1 MILVTGSTGHVG
13 NVLVKE
19 LVNQGERVRAM
30 ALPGEDVSMID
41 LPGVEILRGDI
52 RDRDFVIAACKEIDI
67 VYHLAALISIMPT
80 MKKQVRGVNIGG
92 TENVIHACRVQRV
105 EKLIYTSS
113 IHAFT
118 ELEPGSLIDENVPF
132 NPARTSGVY
141 GKSKAEAVLSVLTAA
156 REGLNA
162 VVLCPTGIIG
172 PFDYKLSEMG
182 NMIRLFASGK
192 LRVGI
197 EGSFDFVDVRDVVS
211 LEESESGRGLYSWR
225 RGGFDS
231 RAYRHTPPD
240 YGNKE
245 GRYFSQKHHSI
256 HSFGLDHYL
265 LHAIEEQ
272 SLLHSLHGSH
282 AYEKLQV
289 LPRKGGQG
297 IGSHSQEG
305 LGVFERRRG
314 MALQLRDHQTRI
326 RVSSSRP
333 VESLRNFTAPPS
345 IHRR

>member
-1 MILVTGSTGHVG
+1 VG

-19 LVNQGERVRAM
+19 LVNQGESVRAI

-52 RDRDFVIAACKEIDI
+52 RDRGFVIAACEGMDT

-92 TENVIHACRVQRV
+92 TENVIHACKTQRV
-105 EKLIYTSS
+105 GKLIYTSS

-141 GKSKAEAVLSVLTAA
+141 GKSKAEAVLNVLTAA

-172 PFDYKLSEMG
+172 PFDYRLSEMG

-197 EGSFDFVDVRDVVS
+197 EGSFDFVDVRDVVK
-211 LEESESGRGLYSWR
+211 SEIEASKKAKAGEVYILGGEAISIRELTDILHQITGIKRVSTFLRSTTAYVLSALTTLYYMLSKSKACFTPYTVHTLTR
-225 RGGFDS
+225 NYS
-231 RAYRHTPPD
+231 YSHEKATRAL
-240 YGNKE
+240 G
-245 GRYFSQKHHSI
+245 
-256 HSFGLDHYL
+256 
-265 LHAIEEQ
+265 HA
-272 SLLHSLHGSH
+272 
-282 AYEKLQV
+282 
-289 LPRKGGQG
+289 PRK
-297 IGSHSQEG
+297 
-305 LGVFERRRG
+305 
-314 MALQLRDHQTRI
+314 
-326 RVSSSRP
+326 VS
-333 VESLRNFTAPPS
+333 ESLRDAVEWLS
-345 IHRR
+345 GYGIIRYAAR